1 VVAVNEHADFWT
13 ARKDFIDN
21 LRYIRGAA
29 IGTCVGYRSDLGLWG
44 GWLIEA
50 ERDWRYCSH
59 WQVEQWISWQM
70 RERGVSPSMIA
81 RRVSCLSS
89 FYKWAKKHGLSE
101 SDPVYLADKPKRP
114 QRMPIWLERDEQ
126 ARLQRAA
133 EDIEDMAE
141 SITGRKR
148 EQVLQARRR
157 YDCLFGL
164 VQNSGLRISEALAVQ
179 VQDVRMV
186 NGVAH
191 SVRVIGKGNK
201 ERSVPLPL
209 AFGWSFGTWIAEH
222 GDQGYVFAK
231 APGDRP
237 PTARA
242 ARLYLRQLVERAEIS
257 KPVTP
262 HKLRHTYA
270 TRLLESGAQLVD
282 IQALL
287 GHSNIAT
294 TQIYTH
300 VADKRMA
307 DVVSRL

>member
-1 VVAVNEHADFWT
+1 MDISADFWT
-13 ARKDFIDN
+13 ARKDFLDN

-29 IGTCVGYRSDLGLWG
+29 MGTCDGYRSDLGLWG
-44 GWLIEA
+44 RWLTEV
-50 ERDWRYCSH
+50 ERDWRQCSH
-59 WQVEQWISWQM
+59 MQVEQWISWQM
-70 RERGVSPSMIA
+70 RERGVSPSIIA
-81 RRVSCLSS
+81 RRVSCLAT
-89 FYKWAKKHGLSE
+89 FYKWARKRGLAE

-114 QRMPIWLERDEQ
+114 QRMPVWLEREEQ
-126 ARLQRAA
+126 LRLQQAA
-133 EDIEDMAE
+133 HDIDDMAD

-157 YDCLFGL
+157 YDCLFEL
-164 VQNSGLRISEALAVQ
+164 IQNSGLRISEALAVR
-179 VQDVRMV
+179 VKDVRMV
-186 NGVAH
+186 NGVAY

-201 ERSVPLPL
+201 ERSVPLPTS
-209 AFGWSFGTWIAEH
+209 FGWSFGTWINEH
-222 GDQGYVFAK
+222 PEGGYVFAK

-242 ARLYLRQLVERAEIS
+242 ARLYLRQLVERAEIN

-300 VADKRMA
+300 VAQDRMA
-307 DVVSRL
+307 SVVSRL

>member
-1 VVAVNEHADFWT
+1 MNEHADFWI
-13 ARKDFIDN
+13 ARKDFLDN

-44 GWLIEA
+44 HWLTEA
-50 ERDWRYCSH
+50 ERDWRDCSH
-59 WQVEQWISWQM
+59 RQVEQWISWQM
-70 RERGVSPSMIA
+70 RERGVSPAMIA

-89 FYKWAKKHGLSE
+89 FYKWAKKHGLSD
-101 SDPVYLADKPKRP
+101 SDPVYLADKPKRS

-126 ARLQRAA
+126 ARLQRAS

-164 VQNSGLRISEALAVQ
+164 IQNSGLRISEALAVQ
-179 VQDVRMV
+179 VQDVKMV
-186 NGVAH
+186 NGVAR

-201 ERSVPLPL
+201 ERCVPLPQ
-209 AFGWSFGTWIAEH
+209 SFGPSLATWISEQPT
-222 GDQGYVFAK
+222 DDGYIFAK

-237 PTARA
+237 PSARA

-300 VADKRMA
+300 VADSRMA

>member
-1 VVAVNEHADFWT
+1 METNNDFWRV
-13 ARKDFIDN
+13 RKDFLDD

-29 IGTCVGYRSDLGLWG
+29 SGTCEGYRSDLGLWG
-44 GWLIEA
+44 RWLEDV
-50 ERDWRYCSH
+50 ERDWRQCTH
-59 WQVEQWISWQM
+59 RQVEQWICWQM
-70 RERGVSPSMIA
+70 RERKVKPHIIA

-89 FYKWAKKHGLSE
+89 FYKWSKKRGLAE

-114 QRMPIWLERDEQ
+114 QRMPIWLESDEQ
-126 ARLQRAA
+126 ARLQNVAR
-133 EDIEDMAE
+133 DIEDMAE
-141 SITGRKR
+141 HITGRRR
-148 EQVLQARRR
+148 EQILAARRR
-157 YDCLFGL
+157 YDCLFAL
-164 VQNSGLRISEALAVQ
+164 IQHSGLRISEALALRVG
-179 VQDVRMV
+179 DVRILD
-186 NGVAH
+186 GKAR

-201 ERSVPLPL
+201 ERSVPLPE
-209 AFGWSFGTWIAEH
+209 AFGRMFAEWIKALS
-222 GDQGYVFAK
+222 DDGYVFAK
-231 APGDRP
+231 TVGGDP

-242 ARLYLRQLVERAEIS
+242 VRLYLRQLAERAGID

-300 VADKRMA
+300 VAEDRMV